1 MPIARKQKLLS
12 ALGAV
17 LLVVLALALARYL
30 TPDELLAG
38 DSRHKYLLKILPAG
52 AGGHHEWLRWGFLI
66 VGTPLFLWALGVFD
80 RR

>member
-1 MPIARKQKLLS
+1 M
-12 ALGAV
+12 
-17 LLVVLALALARYL
+17 
-30 TPDELLAG
+30 PDELLAG